1 MFSIIVCTYNRDKFI
16 YSSLQKIAEN
26 GCAVS
31 DYEIVLVNN
40 NSTDE
45 TEKLCNKF
53 HADYPQVAFRYF
65 VESNQGQSFA
75 RNRGIAETKGDWL
88 VFLDDDAMLQPGYLA
103 NLKANIAQHPDVGAF
118 GGQITPEFEDG
129 IVPAWLC
136 RWTYSWV
143 SAIDMGKEVMLFK
156 GGKFP
161 IGANMG
167 ISRAAIE
174 KCGTFNT
181 ELGRNKKNLMGGEE
195 KDIFNRLKAAGIP
208 IYYFPN
214 VSVNHIIPPHRTTA
228 EFIAKLG
235 AGIGASERLRCKN
248 LGAGALQKRYMMEM
262 FKWGAT
268 IALWMF
274 YLLAMRPACGN
285 MLVMFRWNVSKRLLL
300 SSGD

>member
-1 MFSIIVCTYNRDKFI
+1 MLSIIICTYNRDKFI
-16 YSSLQKIAEN
+16 YSSLQKVAEN
-26 GCAVS
+26 GCAYS

-40 NSTDE
+40 NSTDD

-53 HADYPQVAFRYF
+53 QTEYPQVTFRYF
-65 VESNQGQSFA
+65 VETSQGLSFA
-75 RNRGIAETKGDWL
+75 RNRGIAESKGEWL
-88 VFLDDDAMLQPGYLA
+88 VFIDDDAMPQPGYLS
-103 NLKANIAQHPDVGAF
+103 NLKANIAQNSDAGAF
-118 GGQITPEFEDG
+118 GGQIIPEFESGVAPD
-129 IVPAWLC
+129 WLC

-143 SAIDMGKEVMLFK
+143 SAIDMGNSVKLFE

-195 KDIFNRLKAAGIP
+195 KDIFLRLKTAGIP

-214 VSVNHIIPPHRTTA
+214 VSVNHIIPPHRTTP

-235 AGIGASERLRCKN
+235 AGIGASERLRCRNNGTK
-248 LGAGALQKRYMMEM
+248 ALLKRYLLEM

-268 IALWMF
+268 ITLWVF
-274 YLLAMRPACGN
+274 YMLTLRPACGN
-285 MLVMFRWNVSKRLLL
+285 MLVKFRYNVSAGLLA
-300 SSGD
+300 S

>member
-1 MFSIIVCTYNRDKFI
+1 MFSIIICTYNRDKFI
-16 YSSLQKIAEN
+16 YSSLQNVAEN
-26 GCAVS
+26 GCAYS

-40 NSTDE
+40 NSTDD

-53 HADYPQVAFRYF
+53 QTEYPQVTFRYF
-65 VESNQGQSFA
+65 VETNQGLSFA
-75 RNRGIAETKGDWL
+75 RNRGIAEAKGEWL
-88 VFLDDDAMLQPGYLA
+88 VFIDDDAMLQPGYLA
-103 NLKANIAQHPDVGAF
+103 NLKANIARNPDVGAF
-118 GGQITPEFEDG
+118 GGQITPEFESGVAPD
-129 IVPAWLC
+129 WLC

-143 SAIDMGKEVMLFK
+143 SAIDMGNSVKLFE

-195 KDIFNRLKAAGIP
+195 KDIFLRLKAAGIP
-208 IYYFPN
+208 ISYFPN
-214 VSVNHIIPPHRTTA
+214 VSVNHIIPPHRTTP

-235 AGIGASERLRCKN
+235 AGIGASERLRCKKN
-248 LGAGALQKRYMMEM
+248 GTKALLKRYLLEM

-268 IALWMF
+268 ITLWVF
-274 YLLAMRPACGN
+274 YMLTLRPACGN
-285 MLVMFRWNVSKRLLL
+285 MLVKFRYNVSAGLLAR
-300 SSGD
+300 

>member
-16 YSSLQKIAEN
+16 YSSLQRIAEN
-26 GCAVS
+26 GFAAA

-45 TEKLCNKF
+45 TENLCNKF
-53 HADYPQVAFRYF
+53 HADYPQVVFRYF
-65 VESNQGQSFA
+65 VETNQGLSFA
-75 RNRGIAETKGDWL
+75 RNRGIAEAKGEWL
-88 VFLDDDAMLQPGYLA
+88 VFIDDDAMLQLGYLA
-103 NLKANIAQHPDVGAF
+103 NLKVNIAQHPDAGAF
-118 GGQITPEFEDG
+118 GGQITPEFESGVAPD
-129 IVPAWLC
+129 WLC

-143 SAIDMGKEVMLFK
+143 SAIDMGNSVKLFE

-195 KDIFNRLKAAGIP
+195 KDIFLRLKAAGVP

-214 VSVNHIIPPHRTTA
+214 VSVNHIIPPHRTTS

-235 AGIGASERLRCKN
+235 AGIGASERLRCKKN
-248 LGAGALQKRYMMEM
+248 GTGALLKRYMLEV

-274 YLLAMRPACGN
+274 YMLTMRPACGN
-285 MLVMFRWNVSKRLLL
+285 MLVKFRYNVSAGLLT
-300 SSGD
+300 S

>member
-1 MFSIIVCTYNRDKFI
+1 MLSIIICTYNRDKFI
-16 YSSLQKIAEN
+16 YSSLRKVAEN
-26 GCAVS
+26 GCEYS

-40 NSTDE
+40 NSTDD

-53 HADYPQVAFRYF
+53 QTEYPQVTFRYF
-65 VESNQGQSFA
+65 VETNQGLSFA
-75 RNRGIAETKGDWL
+75 RNRGIAEAKGEWL
-88 VFLDDDAMLQPGYLA
+88 VFIDDDAMLQPGYLA
-103 NLKANIAQHPDVGAF
+103 NLKANIARNPDAGAF
-118 GGQITPEFEDG
+118 GGQITPEFESGVAPD
-129 IVPAWLC
+129 WLC

-143 SAIDMGKEVMLFK
+143 SAIDMGNSVKLFE

-195 KDIFNRLKAAGIP
+195 KDIFLRLKAAGIP

-214 VSVNHIIPPHRTTA
+214 VSVNHIIPPHRTTP

-235 AGIGASERLRCKN
+235 AGIGASERLRCRNNGTK
-248 LGAGALQKRYMMEM
+248 ALLKRYLLEM

-268 IALWMF
+268 ITLWVF
-274 YLLAMRPACGN
+274 YMLTLRPECGN
-285 MLVMFRWNVSKRLLL
+285 MLVKFRYNVSAGLLAR
-300 SSGD
+300 